1 MKVLVVEDTPTQAA
15 MIKLGLVRLDHEVVL
30 AGDGIDAI
38 EKVYKEQ
45 PDLIVSDVVMP
56 RLNGYQ
62 MCRLLKDDRQ
72 TSGIPLI
79 LLTSLDQKEDVFWG
93 LKSGAD
99 KFITKGGDIPE
110 LVGEIQVFLDEWY
123 RDGVEGMAAGG
134 KPGAAV
140 SMDFN
145 VIERVMNLLDRNLF
159 ESTVVNEIQNLV
171 NTLDDYQKAIISVL
185 EILGKVID
193 FHVGCIALVDEGNRE
208 YHYFVNKSVDRKFL
222 AAMRR
227 DIDGKM
233 LEGDA
238 RGAAKVEEEVEEET
252 VDPNGLLAAPGDHPA
267 AIRSVSSAV
276 LTTKGRSSGVIYLA
290 SSEENNFSGRTAQT
304 FEIICRQANIVIA
317 YARLYERNKR
327 LSITDGL
334 TKLYNHRYFQE
345 QLTREFSRCSRH
357 RTSLS
362 LIMMD
367 IDHFKSFNDTYG
379 HQQGDIVL
387 RELAR
392 VFQQQVRG
400 CDVLARYGG
409 EEFAVVMPETDAGVA
424 VRVAER
430 LRAAV
435 EKHGIPGQEEE
446 LKVTISMGVAT
457 VPRGDIATPAELVT
471 AADQAL
477 YRAKENGRNRIE
489 C

>member
-1 MKVLVVEDTPTQAA
+1 MKILVVEDTPTQAA
-15 MIKLGLVRLDHEVVL
+15 MIKLGLVRLGHEVVL
-30 AGDGIDAI
+30 AVDGIDAI

-45 PDLIVSDVVMP
+45 PELIVSDVVMP

-72 TSGIPLI
+72 TSGVPLI

-110 LVGEIQVFLDEWY
+110 LVGEIQAFLDEWY
-123 RDGVEGMAAGG
+123 RDGAAKKAVGHN
-134 KPGAAV
+134 PRSAA

-145 VIERVMNLLDRNLF
+145 VIERVMKLLDRNLF

-171 NTLDDYQKAIISVL
+171 NTLDDYRKAIISVL

-193 FHVGCIALVDEGNRE
+193 FHVGCIALLNEGARE

-222 AAMRR
+222 ANLRR
-227 DIDGKM
+227 DIDE
-233 LEGDA
+233 LLLQAGDREA
-238 RGAAKVEEEVEEET
+238 LGPEVEEET
-252 VDPNGLLAAPGDHPA
+252 VDPHGLLDAPGDHPA
-267 AIRSVSSAV
+267 AIGSMSSSV
-276 LTTKGRSSGVIYLA
+276 LTTKGRPSGVICLA
-290 SSEENNFSGRTAQT
+290 SMEGKNFTGRSVQT
-304 FEIICRQANIVIA
+304 FEIICRQANIVID
-317 YARLYERNKR
+317 YARLYEHNKR

-334 TKLYNHRYFQE
+334 TKVFNHRYFQE

-367 IDHFKSFNDTYG
+367 IDHFKRFNDTYG

-387 RELAR
+387 KELAR
-392 VFQQQVRG
+392 VFQQQLRG

-409 EEFAVVMPETDAGVA
+409 EEFAVIMPETDAVVA
-424 VRVAER
+424 AKVAER
-430 LRAAV
+430 LRFAV
-435 EKHGIPGQEEE
+435 ENHGIPGQDEE
-446 LKVTISMGVAT
+446 LRVTISMGVAT

>member
-1 MKVLVVEDTPTQAA
+1 M
-15 MIKLGLVRLDHEVVL
+15 
-30 AGDGIDAI
+30 
-38 EKVYKEQ
+38 YKEQ

-72 TSGIPLI
+72 TAGVPLI

-99 KFITKGGDIPE
+99 KFITKGGDVPD
-110 LVGEIQVFLDEWY
+110 LVGEIQIFLDEWY
-123 RDGVEGMAAGG
+123 RDGAERRAVAA
-134 KPGAAV
+134 KPGTAA

-145 VIERVMNLLDRNLF
+145 VIERVIKLLDRNLF

-193 FHVGCIALVDEGNRE
+193 FHVGCIALIDEGLRE
-208 YHYFVNKSVDRKFL
+208 YHYFVNRSVDRKFL
-222 AAMRR
+222 ANLRQ
-227 DIDGKM
+227 DIDGRL
-233 LEGDA
+233 LEVDD
-238 RGAAKVEEEVEEET
+238 RGAAESEVEEET
-252 VDPNGLLAAPGDHPA
+252 VDPHGLLKVPGDHPA
-267 AIRSVSSAV
+267 AIGSISSSI
-276 LTTKGRSSGVIYLA
+276 LTTKGRPSGVICLA
-290 SSEENNFSGRTAQT
+290 SAEEKNFTGRSVQT
-304 FEIICRQANIVIA
+304 FEIICRQANIVID
-317 YARLYERNKR
+317 YARLYEHNKR

-334 TKLYNHRYFQE
+334 TKVFNHRYFQE

-357 RTSLS
+357 RTNLS

-367 IDHFKSFNDTYG
+367 IDHFKRFNDTYG

-387 RELAR
+387 KELAR
-392 VFQQQVRG
+392 VFQQQLRG

-409 EEFAVVMPETDAGVA
+409 EEFAVIMPETDAVVA
-424 VRVAER
+424 AKVAER
-430 LRAAV
+430 LRFAV
-435 EKHGIPGQEEE
+435 ENHGIPGQDEE

>member
-1 MKVLVVEDTPTQAA
+1 MKILVVEDTPTQAA
-15 MIKLGLVRLDHEVVL
+15 MIKIGLVRLGHEVVL
-30 AGDGIDAI
+30 AVDGIDAI
-38 EKVYKEQ
+38 EKVYKER

-72 TSGIPLI
+72 TSGVPLI

-110 LVGEIQVFLDEWY
+110 LVGEIQAFLDEWY
-123 RDGVEGMAAGG
+123 RDGAAREGVGGDSGVAA
-134 KPGAAV
+134 

-145 VIERVMNLLDRNLF
+145 VIERVMKLLDRNLF

-171 NTLDDYQKAIISVL
+171 NSLDDYRKAIISVL

-193 FHVGCIALVDEGNRE
+193 FHVGCIALVDEGVRE

-222 AAMRR
+222 ANLRR
-227 DIDGKM
+227 EIDER
-233 LEGDA
+233 LIDSVDREA
-238 RGAAKVEEEVEEET
+238 IAAEFEVEEET
-252 VDPNGLLAAPGDHPA
+252 VDPHGLLDAPGDHPA
-267 AIRSVSSAV
+267 AIGSMSSSV
-276 LTTKGRSSGVIYLA
+276 LTTKGRPSGVICLA
-290 SSEENNFSGRTAQT
+290 STEGKNFTGRSVQT
-304 FEIICRQANIVIA
+304 FEIICRQANIVID
-317 YARLYERNKR
+317 YARLYEHNKR

-334 TKLYNHRYFQE
+334 TKVYNHRYFQE

-367 IDHFKSFNDTYG
+367 IDHFKRFNDTYG

-392 VFQQQVRG
+392 VFQQQLRG

-409 EEFAVVMPETDAGVA
+409 EEFAVIMPETDAAVA
-424 VRVAER
+424 ARVAER

-435 EKHGIPGQEEE
+435 ESYGISGQDDE

-457 VPRGDIATPAELVT
+457 VPRGDIATAAELVT